1 MPARR
6 PALQMAANNP
16 ALRLFNI
23 EQSPEAATILAA
35 LYGRL

>member
-1 MPARR
+1 
-6 PALQMAANNP
+6 MAASNP

-23 EQSPEAATILAA
+23 EQSPEAAMTFAA